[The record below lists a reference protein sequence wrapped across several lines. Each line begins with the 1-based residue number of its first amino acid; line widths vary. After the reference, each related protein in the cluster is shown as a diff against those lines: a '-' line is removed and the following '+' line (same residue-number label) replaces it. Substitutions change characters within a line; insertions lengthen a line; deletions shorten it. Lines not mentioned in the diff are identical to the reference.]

1 MSSINTN
8 VAAMTALQTLTQTN
22 KSLTETQNRISTGY
36 RVADASDNAAYWSI
50 ATTMRSD
57 NAALS
62 TVQDALG
69 LGAATVDVAYTGIN
83 SAIKVVD
90 QIKSKLVAARQ
101 PGVDRNKIQS
111 EITELQAQLRGIA
124 DSASFSGENWLSVDS
139 GAATYNPT
147 KSIVA
152 SFSRAAGAVSIGTI
166 TVDVGG
172 TKLFDAADQS
182 GILDTQST
190 TTNGGVTYSV
200 AGSTDAVDISA
211 LTDTDNDLADL
222 EQIIGVVDGTISS
235 MTNSA
240 TALGAAKA
248 RIGIQQDFVKSL
260 MDAVSRGVGQ
270 LVDADMNEE
279 FDQAAGPA
287 GQAAARCTGAQHRQH
302 VEPDDPFALP
312 LRRHNQSEQGSA
324 ASPPGARPSAFV
336 E

>member
-57 NAALS
+57 NSALS

-101 PGVDRNKIQS
+101 PGIDRAKVQS
-111 EITELQAQLRGIA
+111 EITELQSQLRGVA
-124 DSASFSGENWLSVDS
+124 NSASFSGENWLSVNS
-139 GAATYNPT
+139 GAATYNAT
-147 KSIVA
+147 KTIVA
-152 SFSRAAGAVSIGTI
+152 SFSRTGGAVSIGTI
-166 TVDVGG
+166 SIDVGG
-172 TKLFDAADQS
+172 TKLFDADDQS
-182 GILDTQST
+182 GILDTTST
-190 TTNGGVTYSV
+190 TTNGGVAFSV
-200 AGSTDAVDISA
+200 AGLTDAVDISG
-211 LTDTDNDLADL
+211 LIDSNNDLADL
-222 EQIIGVVDGTISS
+222 EQIISVVDGTISS

-240 TALGAAKA
+240 TSLGAAKA
-248 RIGIQQDFVKSL
+248 RIGIQQDFVKGL
-260 MDAVSRGVGQ
+260 MNAIDRGVGQ

-279 FDQAAGPA
+279 STKLQALQVKQQLGV
-287 GQAAARCTGAQHRQH
+287 QALSIANSSSQTILSLFR
-302 VEPDDPFALP
+302 
-312 LRRHNQSEQGSA
+312 
-324 ASPPGARPSAFV
+324 
-336 E
+336 

>member
-69 LGAATVDVAYTGIN
+69 LGAATVDVAYTGLN

-111 EITELQAQLRGIA
+111 EITELQAQLRGIGDA
-124 DSASFSGENWLSVDS
+124 ASFSGENWLSVDS

-147 KSIVA
+147 KSIVS
-152 SFSRAAGAVSIGTI
+152 SFSRSAGAVSIGTI
-166 TVDVGG
+166 NIDVDG

-211 LTDTDNDLADL
+211 LTDSDNDLADL
-222 EQIIGVVDGTISS
+222 EEIIGIVDGTISS
-235 MTNSA
+235 MTDSA

-260 MDAVSRGVGQ
+260 MDAVSRGIGQ

-279 FDQAAGPA
+279 STKLQALQVKQQLGV
-287 GQAAARCTGAQHRQH
+287 QALSIANSSSQTILSLFR
-302 VEPDDPFALP
+302 
-312 LRRHNQSEQGSA
+312 
-324 ASPPGARPSAFV
+324 
-336 E
+336 

>member
-8 VAAMTALQTLTQTN
+8 VAAMTALQSLTATN
-22 KSLTETQNRISTGY
+22 KALTETQNRISTGF

-57 NAALS
+57 NAAMS

-101 PGVDRNKIQS
+101 PGVDRGKIQS
-111 EITELQAQLRGIA
+111 EITELQSQLRGVA
-124 DSASFSGENWLSVDS
+124 ESASFSGENWLSVDS
-139 GAATYNPT
+139 GAATYNAS

-152 SFSRAAGAVSIGTI
+152 SFSRTGGAVSIGTFDI
-166 TVDVGG
+166 DVGG

-182 GILDTQST
+182 GTLDVADT
-190 TTNGGVTYSV
+190 TTNGGVDYSV
-200 AGSTDAVDISA
+200 AGSTDALNISA
-211 LTDTDNDLADL
+211 LTDSDDDLADL
-222 EQIIGVVDGTISS
+222 EPMIGYVDSAISS
-235 MTNSA
+235 MTDSS

-248 RIGIQQDFVKSL
+248 RIGIQQDFVKGL
-260 MDAVSRGVGQ
+260 MDAIGRGVGQ

-279 FDQAAGPA
+279 STKLQALQVKQQLGV
-287 GQAAARCTGAQHRQH
+287 QALSIANSSSQTILSLFR
-302 VEPDDPFALP
+302 
-312 LRRHNQSEQGSA
+312 
-324 ASPPGARPSAFV
+324 
-336 E
+336 

>member
-22 KSLTETQNRISTGY
+22 KDLTQTQGHISTGF

-111 EITELQAQLRGIA
+111 EIKELQAQLRGIA
-124 DSASFSGENWLSVDS
+124 DSATFSGENWLSVDS

-147 KSIVA
+147 KTIVA
-152 SFSRAAGAVSIGTI
+152 SFSRTAGAVAIGTI
-166 TVDVGG
+166 TVDVDG
-172 TKLFDAADQS
+172 TKLFDANDQS

-211 LTDTDNDLADL
+211 LTDSNNDLQDL
-222 EQIIGVVDGTISS
+222 EGIISVVDGTISS
-235 MTNSA
+235 MTDSA

-260 MDAVSRGVGQ
+260 MDAISRGVGQ

-279 FDQAAGPA
+279 STKLQALQVKQQLG
-287 GQAAARCTGAQHRQH
+287 
-302 VEPDDPFALP
+302 V
-312 LRRHNQSEQGSA
+312 QSLSIANSSSQQILSLF
-324 ASPPGARPSAFV
+324 R
-336 E
+336 

>member
-69 LGAATVDVAYTGIN
+69 LGAATVDVAYTGLN

-111 EITELQAQLRGIA
+111 EITELQAQLRGIGDA
-124 DSASFSGENWLSVDS
+124 ASFSGENWLSVDS

-147 KSIVA
+147 KSIVS
-152 SFSRAAGAVSIGTI
+152 SFSRSAGAVSIGTI
-166 TVDVGG
+166 NIDVDG

-200 AGSTDAVDISA
+200 AGSHRCGRHLGPDRQRQRPGRPGRDHRRRRR
-211 LTDTDNDLADL
+211 DDLVHDR
-222 EQIIGVVDGTISS
+222 
-235 MTNSA
+235 
-240 TALGAAKA
+240 LGHGA
-248 RIGIQQDFVKSL
+248 RRRQG
-260 MDAVSRGVGQ
+260 AHRH
-270 LVDADMNEE
+270 
-279 FDQAAGPA
+279 PA
-287 GQAAARCTGAQHRQH
+287 GFRQ
-302 VEPDDPFALP
+302 EPDGRGQP
-312 LRRHNQSEQGSA
+312 RH
-324 ASPPGARPSAFV
+324 RPACRCRH

>member
-22 KSLTETQNRISTGY
+22 KALTETQSRISTGY

-50 ATTMRSD
+50 ATSMRSD
-57 NAALS
+57 NAAMS

-111 EITELQAQLRGIA
+111 EITELQAQLRGIS

-147 KSIVA
+147 KTIVS
-152 SFSRAAGAVSIGTI
+152 SFSRTAGVVAIGTI
-166 TVDVGG
+166 SIDVDG
-172 TKLFDAADQS
+172 TKLFDANDQS

-211 LTDTDNDLADL
+211 LTDSDADLADL
-222 EQIIGVVDGTISS
+222 EEIIGVVDATISS
-235 MTNSA
+235 MTDAA
-240 TALGAAKA
+240 TSMGAAKA
-248 RIGIQQDFVKSL
+248 RVGIQQDFVKSL
-260 MDAVSRGVGQ
+260 MDAISRGVGQ

-279 FDQAAGPA
+279 STMLQALQVKQQLG
-287 GQAAARCTGAQHRQH
+287 
-302 VEPDDPFALP
+302 V
-312 LRRHNQSEQGSA
+312 QSLSIANSSSQQILSLF
-324 ASPPGARPSAFV
+324 R
-336 E
+336 